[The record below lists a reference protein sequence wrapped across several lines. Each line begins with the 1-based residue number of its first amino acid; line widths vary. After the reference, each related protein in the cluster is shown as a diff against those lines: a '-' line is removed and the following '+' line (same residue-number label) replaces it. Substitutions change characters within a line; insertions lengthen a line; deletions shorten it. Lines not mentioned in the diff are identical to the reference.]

1 MNSINRQEFVP
12 WIRKYQ
18 PTSTKDVVGQD
29 NSISAIRNFI
39 KNFKTQRKKA
49 ILIYGSSGVGK
60 TCSVYAL
67 ANELN
72 LEIIEVNASDF
83 RNAELINQ
91 TIGQASKQMSLFM
104 KQKIILVDEVDG
116 LSGTKDRGGIQAII
130 SIIESTSFPI
140 ICTATNP
147 YDQKLSSLRNK
158 CELAEF
164 SSLNYLIIYEKLS
177 DICKK
182 EGVKFQEHDLKSLAR
197 RADGDLRAAIN
208 DLQGLVQNKNE
219 LEKSD
224 MEQLSERDKKES
236 IIDALVR
243 IFKIKDPKIASMAF
257 NNVEEDTDQLF
268 LWIDENLPKEYT
280 KPEDLARAY
289 NMLSRAD
296 VFRGRISRWQHWR
309 FLVYI
314 NDLLTAGIAVSKDE
328 KNKEFVSYGPTQR
341 LLKIWRANMKY
352 QQRKAIAEKIASK
365 THTSVKDTIKST
377 LPYVQYIMKKNK
389 SSRVKLG
396 EFFELDKEEVEWMSG

>member
-1 MNSINRQEFVP
+1 M
-12 WIRKYQ
+12 
-18 PTSTKDVVGQD
+18 PTV
-29 NSISAIRNFI
+29 
-39 KNFKTQRKKA
+39 
-49 ILIYGSSGVGK
+49 
-60 TCSVYAL
+60 
-67 ANELN
+67 N
-72 LEIIEVNASDF
+72 L
-83 RNAELINQ
+83 
-91 TIGQASKQMSLFM
+91 
-104 KQKIILVDEVDG
+104 
-116 LSGTKDRGGIQAII
+116 
-130 SIIESTSFPI
+130 
-140 ICTATNP
+140 
-147 YDQKLSSLRNK
+147 
-158 CELAEF
+158 
-164 SSLNYLIIYEKLS
+164 
-177 DICKK
+177 
-182 EGVKFQEHDLKSLAR
+182 
-197 RADGDLRAAIN
+197 
-208 DLQGLVQNKNE
+208 NKNE